1 MENGPWVPALLL
13 ANSPRHSGVGRLKH
27 PLADGGGAAAGE
39 RSGGLGPP
47 DSPLLP
53 SPSSLSRGWAEELSC
68 GIRLRVASY
77 CN

>member
-13 ANSPRHSGVGRLKH
+13 GSSPRHSGVGRLKP
-27 PLADGGGAAAGE
+27 PLADGGGTAAGE
-39 RSGGLGPP
+39 HSGGLRPP

-53 SPSSLSRGWAEELSC
+53 SPSSPSQGRAEELSC
-68 GIRLRVASY
+68 GIRLSVSSY